1 MIERAEKQ
9 RIKREEKKKLAV
21 SFPTLKAIGIKIEG
35 TRWNQVNH
43 LTCSLGCP
51 VDLQRLVG
59 KLGQCL
65 FHQTLSKQVAISILL
80 EHLLICLS
88 YCICLGPKQ
97 SSWKDSSQ
105 PEAKEN
111 RRAATS

>member
-21 SFPTLKAIGIKIEG
+21 SFPTLKAIAIKIEG

-43 LTCSLGCP
+43 PPCSLGCP
-51 VDLQRLVG
+51 VDLLRLVG
-59 KLGQCL
+59 KLALCL
-65 FHQTLSKQVAISILL
+65 FHQTQSKKVAKSILF
-80 EHLLICLS
+80 EHILICLS

-105 PEAKEN
+105 PKAKEN
-111 RRAATS
+111 RRAATP